1 MLEKI
6 LQLPNGARFYRA
18 DLHAHTPAD
27 PHFHC
32 GDFNLN
38 TEEERQKLAQEYV
51 RFAREVQK
59 LDIIAITD
67 HNSVGWLGY
76 IQQAAVGS
84 GLIVIPGVELG
95 ANEGKRQVH
104 FLALFEPDT
113 SPEHIDHFL
122 SSVGLMPANRFH
134 EGSTPTPRL
143 TDLSTRQ
150 LTKRIVSAEDGLPG
164 LAIAAHATR
173 KNGLLH
179 ELEGEGRVLA
189 YEDPHLIAVEIPGT
203 RRELPEFVRRLVHGE
218 EMNYSY
224 KAVACLN
231 SSDGRGL
238 GQVGKERLAI
248 GEKFTRI
255 KLSQVSIEALRQAF
269 LDFESRI
276 RLEQE
281 QAEVLY
287 PRLLGLMVEK
297 GFLAGKNPAE
307 PFMIHFNPNLNSLIG
322 GRGAGKSSV
331 IDALRFVLELS
342 PRTEASKAQFTASTS
357 YTLPTGAKVT
367 AFYETAD
374 GSRYQIERVKGQAAK
389 VICLVNK
396 GGLPAADLLRS
407 APVEIYSQKE
417 IYEIANQITFQMN
430 LLDTFIAEK
439 LAPLVGQERLTE
451 RELTSNRQQILRMEE
466 ELAELEQRLTQLPA
480 VRAELQRL
488 EKDVPLEQITQRQ
501 TLQGEQQTLRL
512 LADWV
517 AHKQQ
522 QLEEIKQKGDA
533 PPPAGAFPHQSQL
546 IQQIEQTV
554 VAGLNQLQSQIETL
568 WATGEA
574 ERQTWQQK
582 KEEQEDHYQ
591 TLVRHYGQ
599 PVNLASY
606 HQLQDKLQTLQM
618 FQTQQSQKKEQ
629 LRVLWQVRET
639 LLDNLESVRGQQSA
653 LRQQKVT
660 ELTHHLQ
667 KQLRI
672 ALTPAGYRETYR
684 ANVWECFKGDRF
696 PKAAAE
702 QLATLELTPR
712 QLVKLVRQAQ
722 QEQNPALLHKS
733 CGLTNIVAQK
743 MMSVPEVNLMQ
754 LECSAI
760 PDRPD
765 IALLVGDEY
774 RSLTPPEGEA
784 GLSMGQKCTA
794 ILSIILVERNTPLII
809 DQPEDDL
816 DNAFVFTN
824 VVQTLRR
831 EKERRQFIVATHNAN
846 IPVSGDAELIL
857 LMKANAQQGWVEQ
870 CGSIDD
876 PQMRRPVENILE
888 GGREAFRLRQAKYG

>member
-32 GDFNLN
+32 GDYNLN
-38 TEEERQKLAQEYV
+38 TEEERQKLAREYV

-76 IQQAAVGS
+76 IQQAAEGS

-104 FLALFEPDT
+104 FLALFEPGT
-113 SPEHIDHFL
+113 PPEQIDHFL

-203 RRELPEFVRRLVHGE
+203 RQELSDFERRLVHGGE
-218 EMNYSY
+218 INYSY

-238 GQVGKERLAI
+238 GYVGKGRLAI

-281 QAEVLY
+281 QAEALY
-287 PRLLGLMVEK
+287 PRLLGLVVEN
-297 GFLAGKNPAE
+297 GFLAGKTPAE
-307 PFMIHFNPNLNSLIG
+307 PFMVHFNPNLNSLIG

-331 IDALRFVLELS
+331 IDALRFVFDLT

-374 GSRYQIERVKGQAAK
+374 GSRYQIERVKGQTPK
-389 VICLVNK
+389 VICVVNK
-396 GGLPAADLLRS
+396 GGVPAADLLRT
-407 APVEIYSQKE
+407 APIEIYSQKE
-417 IYEIANQITFQMN
+417 IYEIANQITFQMS

-451 RELTSNRQQILRMEE
+451 RELTSNRQQILRLGE
-466 ELAELEQRLTQLPA
+466 ELAELEQRLTHLPA

-501 TLQGEQQTLRL
+501 TLQEEQQTLRL
-512 LADWV
+512 WAEWV
-517 AHKQQ
+517 AQKQQ
-522 QLEEIKQKGDA
+522 QLEEMKHQVA
-533 PPPAGAFPHQSQL
+533 TPPPAGAFPHQSQL
-546 IQQIEQTV
+546 MQQIEQTIA
-554 VAGLNQLQSQIETL
+554 AGLSQLQSQIETI
-568 WATGEA
+568 WAMGEA

-582 KEEQEDHYQ
+582 KEEQETHYQ
-591 TLVRHYGQ
+591 ALVRQYGQ

-606 HQLQDKLQTLQM
+606 HQLQEKLQTLQM
-618 FQTQQSQKKEQ
+618 LQTQQNQKKEQ
-629 LRVLWQVRET
+629 LRMLWQVRET
-639 LLDNLESVRGQQSA
+639 LLDNLEHVRGQQSA
-653 LRQQKVT
+653 VRQKKVA

-672 ALTPAGYRETYR
+672 TLTPAGYRETYR
-684 ANVWECFKGDRF
+684 ENVWVCFKGDRF
-696 PKAAAE
+696 PKAAAD

-712 QLVKLVRQAQ
+712 QLVRLVRQAQ
-722 QEQNPALLHKS
+722 QEQNPALLQKS
-733 CGLTNIVAQK
+733 CGVTTIVAQK

-754 LECSAI
+754 LECSTI

-774 RSLTPPEGEA
+774 RSLTPPEGSA

-794 ILSIILVERNTPLII
+794 MLSIILVERNTPLII

-857 LMKANAQQGWVEQ
+857 LMKANSQQGWVEQ

-876 PQMRRPVENILE
+876 PQMRRPVETILE